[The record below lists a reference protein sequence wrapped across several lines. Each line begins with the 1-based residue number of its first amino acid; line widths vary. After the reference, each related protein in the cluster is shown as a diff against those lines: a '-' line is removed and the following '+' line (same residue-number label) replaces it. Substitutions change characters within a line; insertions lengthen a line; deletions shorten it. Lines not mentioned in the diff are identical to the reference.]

1 MALMLAATAVLTM
14 GTSTNEL
21 SADEFLPNDSLFDQL
36 NHPETIADTEIEAA
50 QAMKEML
57 IQTFD
62 LKPIHIDR

>member
-1 MALMLAATAVLTM
+1 MSFSRSHMALMLAATAVLTM

-50 QAMKEML
+50 
-57 IQTFD
+57 
-62 LKPIHIDR
+62 